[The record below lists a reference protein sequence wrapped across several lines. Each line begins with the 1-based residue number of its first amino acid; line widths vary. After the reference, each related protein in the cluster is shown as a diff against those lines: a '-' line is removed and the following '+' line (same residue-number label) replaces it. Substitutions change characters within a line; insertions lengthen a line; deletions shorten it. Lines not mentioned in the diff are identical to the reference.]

1 MRRYA
6 IVRAASDEDA
16 KVWYVEESDVPGLAT
31 ESATLEGLKQ
41 RVRDIIPDLLDGE
54 DGVPDE
60 LDIEFIAYSHEKVK
74 TAA

>member
-6 IVRAASDEDA
+6 IVRAAWDDDA
-16 KVWYVEESDVPGLAT
+16 KVWYVEQSDVPGLAT
-31 ESATLEGLKQ
+31 EAATLEGLKQ
-41 RVRDIIPDLLDGE
+41 RVREIIPDLLDGE
-54 DGVPDE
+54 AEVPDE

>member
-6 IVRAASDEDA
+6 IVRAAWDEEA
-16 KVWYVEESDVPGLAT
+16 KVWYVEDSDVPGLAT
-31 ESATLEGLKQ
+31 EAATLEGLKQ
-41 RVRDIIPDLLDGE
+41 RVREIIPDLLEGE
-54 DGVPDE
+54 TGVPDE

>member
-6 IVRAASDEDA
+6 VVRAAWDDEV

-31 ESATLEGLKQ
+31 EAPTLENLKQ
-41 RVRDIIPDLLDGE
+41 RVRDIIPDLLEGQNDIPE
-54 DGVPDE
+54 E
-60 LDIEFIAYSHEKVK
+60 LELEFIAYSHEKIR